1 MASWTI
7 EYSLESVKLLKKMD
21 KGIAREI
28 YRYMTE
34 IQNLEDPRSKGKGLV
49 ANHSG
54 LWRYRVRDMRVLCEI
69 QDTKLVVLV
78 VHVGNRDT
86 VYDF

>member
-7 EYSLESVKLLKKMD
+7 EYSLETVKLLKKMD

-49 ANHSG
+49 ANQSG